1 MQRNDSR
8 GVAASQ
14 GEQVSRMRADL
25 HVHSNYS
32 YDVPNLPEFSP
43 RALYDRAVESGM
55 GLFALTDHDTLDG
68 FLALR
73 RELRDAYGDRPPI
86 PLLSGV
92 EIKVC
97 DPAVGHTIHVNVLGL
112 APEQFVEL
120 TRRTRSVDA
129 ILAYCREHGLFHVY
143 DHPFWFER
151 GERPAPGAVEAL
163 IARFPVIELNG
174 GRIRELNARTEQL
187 ARRHGKPLLA
197 ASDTHTGRVGKSF
210 TRAPGDGADSYLA
223 SILAGRGEPCPD
235 HMTSATLLAEISH
248 TVDLV
253 LQGIARYS
261 RLPLPSGADWRTRL
275 WGRILGPRWLYR
287 RRLPRRGV
295 GRLLKFLA
303 RTPVHAFIRGQRRM
317 LLRLEEDGG

>member
-1 MQRNDSR
+1 MQRTDSR
-8 GVAASQ
+8 GATAAQ
-14 GEQVSRMRADL
+14 GEPVTRIRADL

-43 RALYDRAVESGM
+43 RALYDRAVEVGM
-55 GLFALTDHDTLDG
+55 NLFTLTDHDTMDG

-73 RELRDAYGDRPPI
+73 RELRGVHGDRPPI

-92 EIKVC
+92 EIKVR

-112 APEQFVEL
+112 TPEQFAEL
-120 TRRTRSVDA
+120 TSRTRSVDA
-129 ILAYCREHGLFHVY
+129 ILAYCREHGLFHAY

-151 GERPAPGAVEAL
+151 GERPGPGAVEAL
-163 IARFPVIELNG
+163 VRRFPVIELNG

-187 ARRHGKPLLA
+187 ARRYGKPLLA

-210 TRAPGDGADSYLA
+210 TRAPGDGADAYLA

-235 HMTSATLLAEISH
+235 HMTAATLVAEISH

-253 LQGIARYS
+253 LQGIERYS
-261 RLPLPSGADWRTRL
+261 RLPLPSGADRRT
-275 WGRILGPRWLYR
+275 RILGRVLGPHWLYR
-287 RRLPRRGV
+287 RRLPRRGM
-295 GRLLKFLA
+295 GGLLKLLA
-303 RTPVHAFIRGQRRM
+303 RTPAHAFIRSQHRM
-317 LLRLEEDGG
+317 LLRLEEEAG